1 MICWLGLGGNL
12 GDVPATMNAALEM
25 LEAQGI
31 HVEAASSLY
40 HSAPFGPADQ
50 PDFLNV
56 VVRLS
61 TNLSPHELLA
71 CCKRIEVD
79 LGRQHRDRWRERELD
94 LDLLIA
100 KNEDWICLNEQ
111 ELTLPHS
118 GLEKRAFVLV
128 PLLELNPELVSQV
141 DGQPL
146 KQLLEKDE
154 IRRQDLRLLKSEQA
168 WRLDI

>member
-1 MICWLGLGGNL
+1 M
-12 GDVPATMNAALEM
+12 
-25 LEAQGI
+25 QG
-31 HVEAASSLY
+31 VQLEAASSLY

-50 PDFLNV
+50 PDFLNA
-56 VVRLS
+56 VVRLR
-61 TNLSPHELLA
+61 TDWGPCELLA
-71 CCKRIEVD
+71 CCKRIEAD
-79 LGRQHRDRWRERELD
+79 LGRRHRERWRERELD

-100 KNEDWICLNEQ
+100 RNEDWICLNEQ

-141 DGQPL
+141 SGQPL

-154 IRRQDLRLLKSEQA
+154 IRRQDLRLWKSEQA